1 MSKWFL
7 SKKRPLHRSFRKPQN
22 NTILFYSSKNIST
35 SLRSPRC
42 DVSFVCILPR
52 SLGQL
57 ECLHLKTGCKES
69 HFHSL
74 PFWQAEAT
82 VPFTSP
88 KVLSASPTN
97 FCLSRID
104 SQIVCNLNPSKNL
117 TCLSSKLRTEFT
129 SRITKS
135 TSPGLPDPTF
145 FARWRSVVSFL
156 VWVLLCVFLW
166 IPIRLTCDQVY
177 FVGKQTVS
185 LPFNR

>member
-1 MSKWFL
+1 MSYKTLYWPAVDLKWESDFWV
-7 SKKRPLHRSFRKPQN
+7 KKRPLHRSFRKPQN

-57 ECLHLKTGCKES
+57 ECLHLKTGPKKS

-88 KVLSASPTN
+88 KVISASPTN

-104 SQIVCNLNPSKNL
+104 SQIFCNLNPSKKPHLPIGQVKNRIVIIL
-117 TCLSSKLRTEFT
+117 LSTPLRAFQ
-129 SRITKS
+129 
-135 TSPGLPDPTF
+135 G
-145 FARWRSVVSFL
+145 
-156 VWVLLCVFLW
+156 
-166 IPIRLTCDQVY
+166 
-177 FVGKQTVS
+177 
-185 LPFNR
+185 